1 MGVFSDMF
9 KLGSTA
15 ALDCWTAKT
24 KADII
29 KKSSYS
35 YLSCC
40 VIGQGDL
47 KDVASVGGLLL

>member
-1 MGVFSDMF
+1 MGVFSDRF